1 MNKGIKIEIEGVK
14 VTASFGKTIVTIN
27 SYGDID
33 MNKAEAI
40 YILNKNIRDD
50 K

>member
-1 MNKGIKIEIEGVK
+1 MDKDIKIKIEGVK
-14 VTASFGKTIVTIN
+14 VTASFGKSSVSII
-27 SYGDID
+27 SYGDIN

-40 YILNKNIRDD
+40 YILKKNIRDG